1 LVHELDRDQSNDTK
15 ELLAIA
21 TRHAS
26 GEEAVGAIFILAD
39 VKTVPGG
46 SRATPSKATDKSIKK
61 GVKGS
66 KKEEKWCPRQ
76 VVVTTSGNDDDK
88 EADDFDEG
96 YVAATKHD
104 FKRQV
109 WQSKD
114 HFEKL
119 HKAACSNHTYPI
131 KYKLKNCTMMKNFMT
146 SGALSKG
153 KKPDEDPG
161 GKCVAS
167 FPEEAVVITIYN

>member
-1 LVHELDRDQSNDTK
+1 LVHELGRDQPNATK

-21 TRHAS
+21 TQHAS
-26 GEEAVGAIFILAD
+26 GEEAIEAVFVLGN
-39 VKTVPGG
+39 VKMVPDG
-46 SRATPSKATDKSIKK
+46 SRATPSKATDKGIKK

-66 KKEEKWCPRQ
+66 KKEEKWHPRR

-109 WQSKD
+109 RQSKD

-119 HKAACSNHTYPI
+119 HEAACLNHTYPI
-131 KYKLKNCTMMKNFMT
+131 KYKLKNCTMMKIFMT

-153 KKPDEDPG
+153 KKPEGDPG
-161 GKCVAS
+161 RKCVAS
-167 FPEEAVVITIYN
+167 FPEEAVVITNYI